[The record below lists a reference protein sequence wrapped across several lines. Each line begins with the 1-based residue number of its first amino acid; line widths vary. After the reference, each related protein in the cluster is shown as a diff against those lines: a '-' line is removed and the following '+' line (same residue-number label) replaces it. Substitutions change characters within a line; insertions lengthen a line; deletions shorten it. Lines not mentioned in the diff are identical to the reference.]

1 MTREEFIRALY
12 DLEADVAVK
21 KAIDAVWG
29 LSEEDLVERYRF
41 CRECGFE
48 RFTLEELGQ
57 VLPDQESA
65 MDVLRALF
73 EFRSGGMDRGM
84 NA

>member
-12 DLEADVAVK
+12 DLEADVAIK
-21 KAIDAVWG
+21 KAVDAVFE
-29 LSEEDLVERYRF
+29 LAEEDLVDRYRF
-41 CRECGFE
+41 CHECGFE
-48 RFTLEELGQ
+48 RFTLEELER
-57 VLPDQESA
+57 VLPEQESA